1 MFEDSNDLF
10 TDCLNRTEWV
20 FLNKKILGKLLLQIK
35 LVIVAEMV
43 GHVMRMAGQKWF
55 KWLEMV
61 SFLLSVRIVS

>member
-10 TDCLNRTEWV
+10 TGCLNRTEWV
-20 FLNKKILGKLLLQIK
+20 FLNMKILGKLLLQMK
-35 LVIVAEMV
+35 LVIVAETV

>member
-20 FLNKKILGKLLLQIK
+20 FLNMKILGKLLLQMK
-35 LVIVAEMV
+35 LVIVAETV